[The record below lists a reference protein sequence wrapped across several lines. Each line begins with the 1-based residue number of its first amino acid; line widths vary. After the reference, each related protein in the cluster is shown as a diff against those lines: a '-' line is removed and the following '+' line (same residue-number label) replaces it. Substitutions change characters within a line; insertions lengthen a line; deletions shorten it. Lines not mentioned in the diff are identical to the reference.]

1 MNRINRK
8 QLILKK
14 LQTTSTCSIT
24 MLAEELD
31 VSSMTIRRDINAL
44 ETKGIV
50 TLENGFVVLNSGS
63 LFEYS
68 ISQKQTI
75 YLEEKKRIA
84 QKALEYINDGDSI
97 FLDAGTTP
105 NQLAGLLN
113 SKKNVLV
120 LTHSLLVANSLANM
134 SNIKLIMCPGEFRQA
149 SSAYMGPLTV
159 EFISQFQID
168 TLFLGVDGI
177 SLDNGVSV
185 PDIVDG
191 YTKKCLIHNAKQV
204 ICIADSSKFG
214 KNLLYGIAP
223 LGEID
228 LIITDSNLDKKT
240 SELFIKNNISFITV

>member
-14 LQTTSTCSIT
+14 LQSTSTCSIST
-24 MLAEELD
+24 LAEELH

-44 ETKGIV
+44 ESNGIV

-63 LFEYS
+63 LFEFN

-84 QKALEYINDGDSI
+84 KKALEFINDGDSI

-105 NQLAGLLN
+105 NQLASLLN
-113 SKKNVLV
+113 SKKNVFV
-120 LTHSLLVANSLANM
+120 LTHSLLVANSVANM
-134 SNIKLIMCPGEFRQA
+134 NNIRIVMCPGEFRQA
-149 SSAYMGPLTV
+149 SSAYMGPLTN
-159 EFISQFQID
+159 EFVSQFQID

-177 SLDNGVSV
+177 TLENGVSV
-185 PDIVDG
+185 PDIIDG
-191 YTKKCLIHNAKQV
+191 FTKKCLLQNAKKV

-214 KNLLYGIAP
+214 NNLLYCIAP
-223 LGEID
+223 LSKID

-240 SELFIKNNISFITV
+240 FDLYTKNHISIITV